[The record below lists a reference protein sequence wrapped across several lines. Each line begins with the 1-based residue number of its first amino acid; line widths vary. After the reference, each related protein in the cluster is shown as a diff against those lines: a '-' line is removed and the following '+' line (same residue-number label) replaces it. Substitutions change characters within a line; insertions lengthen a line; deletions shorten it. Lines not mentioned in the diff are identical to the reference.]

1 MIRLAILGE
10 IGSGKSYVARLFGF
24 PIFNADEQVSFLYKN
39 DKLIFRKLNKSLPK
53 YIKQFPID
61 KVQLSKAIKSDKKNL
76 VKIIKIVHPVVR
88 SKMKSF
94 LKKNNKQKA
103 VVLDIPLYLENKI
116 NLPNDVLIFVD
127 AKKSKIQTHLKK
139 RKNYDSRLIS
149 ILQSI
154 QLSTDIKKMR
164 SDLIIKND
172 FNKKN
177 AKKKVKEII
186 REIII

>member
-61 KVQLSKAIKSDKKNL
+61 KVQLSKAIKSDRKNL
-76 VKIIKIVHPVVR
+76 IKIIKIVHPVVR

-94 LKKNNKQKA
+94 LKKNNNQKA